1 MVTIICRQSLIQCK
15 KGLLEL
21 YMKGEKGFM
30 RISCKKALA
39 AMLAVALFAGLM
51 PAGVKAFAAKTPGR
65 PKISCEAVANG
76 SAVVITIEKNKKTD
90 GYDIY
95 VKKPGEK
102 TYSRAADLYKT
113 GKKVRK
119 CVIRTP
125 EDGEYAFKVRAYFF
139 GKDTRLDSKF
149 SRVKKLKVEG
159 EKKELSDVTTGDYV
173 RFGSYEQDG
182 DEENGKEPIEWMVLS
197 NKDSKLFLLSRY
209 VLEPVKIN
217 VQTDEEVTYENCG
230 LRKWLNEDFLERAF
244 DEDEASVIAT
254 TTLEDVGTEDKVF
267 LLSWDEAKNAEYGFP
282 EKMDRRSGATEYSRR
297 HFDRDGDGKKESV
310 DTCPGYLQGVMHYT
324 YDGDTACYWWLRTLY
339 KEDRF
344 MLIGERGGWTETT
357 YWGKRLFSGHDDGE
371 GDEMFYIRGFGVRP
385 AIVVDLNDESAKLV
399 KVMGRS
405 FADQKTITEIE
416 AGF

>member
-1 MVTIICRQSLIQCK
+1 M
-15 KGLLEL
+15 
-21 YMKGEKGFM
+21 YMRF
-30 RISCKKALA
+30 SCKKALA
-39 AMLAVALFAGLM
+39 AVLIMAVMAGLI
-51 PAGVKAFAAKTPGR
+51 PSGVKAFAAKTPER
-65 PKISCEAVANG
+65 PKISCEVVANG
-76 SAVVITIEKNKKTD
+76 SAVVITIEKNKKTT
-90 GYDIY
+90 GYGIY
-95 VKKPGEK
+95 VKEPGAK
-102 TYSRAADLYKT
+102 KFKKVDDLYRN

-119 CVIRTP
+119 FLVRTP
-125 EDGEYAFKVRAYFF
+125 VDGKYSFKVRAYRY
-139 GKDTRLDSKF
+139 GDEKRYDSEYSLARKVM
-149 SRVKKLKVEG
+149 VKAEP
-159 EKKELSDVTTGDYV
+159 KELAEVTTGDYV

-182 DEENGKEPIEWMVLS
+182 DDENGKEPIEWMVLS
-197 NKDSKLFLLSRY
+197 NNDSKLFLLSRY
-209 VLEPVKIN
+209 VLEPGKIN
-217 VQTDEEVTYENCG
+217 AKTEEEVTYENCG
-230 LRKWLNEDFLERAF
+230 LRKWLNEDFLGKAF
-244 DEDEASVIAT
+244 DEDEAAVIAT

-267 LLSWDEAKNAEYGFP
+267 LLSWDEAKNADYGFP
-282 EKMDRRSGATEYSRR
+282 EKMDRRCGATEYSKRR
-297 HFDRDGDGKKESV
+297 LDRDGDGKKESV

-385 AIVVDLNDESAKLV
+385 AIVVDINDESAKLL